1 MSITIGLPRM
11 HKEVEERRDFLPDLV
26 HHLIRLGAT
35 EVVIEDGYGAGM
47 EISLDRYLE
56 LSTRVRV
63 GHHGECLGQAVV
75 LVLRCPDREDFARLR
90 PDALLLTMLHPRTRP
105 ERVEALQSQGVH
117 GVSLDAVTDDA
128 GSRLIENLEAVG
140 WIGVRE
146 AFRQIRRNHPRFEH
160 PGRRPLHVT
169 CLGSGAVGS
178 HAIRAATRYGDPD
191 LREAM
196 VAKDVPGVEV
206 TVVDFDLTSH
216 EDYMFSRLGS
226 TDLLIDATQR
236 QDASRPVIPNR
247 WLSALTPDAVLLDLA
262 CDPYLLDTTPPLVKG
277 IEGIPDGSLAKY
289 VFPVDDPA
297 WNELDA
303 RIDTTH
309 RRLTLSCYSWPGLDP
324 FSSMQRYGRQ
334 LEPLL
339 NVIFDKPGM
348 RWDPESD
355 SSFERAM
362 ARAEV
367 TRWNGHRTH

>member
-1 MSITIGLPRM
+1 
-11 HKEVEERRDFLPDLV
+11 
-26 HHLIRLGAT
+26 
-35 EVVIEDGYGAGM
+35 
-47 EISLDRYLE
+47 
-56 LSTRVRV
+56 
-63 GHHGECLGQAVV
+63 
-75 LVLRCPDREDFARLR
+75 
-90 PDALLLTMLHPRTRP
+90 
-105 ERVEALQSQGVH
+105 VH

-128 GSRLIENLEAVG
+128 GGRLVENLEAVG

-169 CLGSGAVGS
+169 CLGSGAVGG
-178 HAIRAATRYGDPD
+178 HAVRAATRYGDPD
-191 LREAM
+191 LREAL

-206 TVVDFDLTSH
+206 TVVDFDLTRH
-216 EDYMFSRLGS
+216 EDYMVGRLGS
-226 TDLLIDATQR
+226 TDLLIDAIQR